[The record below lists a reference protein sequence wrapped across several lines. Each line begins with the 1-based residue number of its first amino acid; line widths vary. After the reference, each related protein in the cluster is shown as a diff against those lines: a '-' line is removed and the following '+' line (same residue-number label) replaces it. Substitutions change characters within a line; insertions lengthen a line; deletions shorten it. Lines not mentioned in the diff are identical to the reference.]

1 MSGSTLGSEP
11 EKRLQVR
18 WSELKKLIG
27 GKKVA
32 LRLAEGARVEGRIRK
47 VTDTSLV
54 FKVKKS
60 SEPMAYPKGES
71 QILRENVSRIEV
83 RGLKENKGKRVG
95 ATVGTFVG
103 TLLGSVVVLKGGKV
117 HESSSNLVLPTSAAI
132 ATAAAVLVYRA
143 LGPKGVTHIEILP
156 DSPGGGGPP
165 PPNKDQS
172 STPTA
177 SGEALA
183 LSLIEESSAERL
195 RRQSRRAVMRQDL
208 PLDLSSRPVHAH
220 SSGND

>member
-1 MSGSTLGSEP
+1 MRCRQILGLVAVFLAMSGSMLGSEP
-11 EKRLQVR
+11 EKRRQVR

-27 GKKVA
+27 GKKVT
-32 LRLAEGARVEGRIRK
+32 LQLADGARLDGRIRK
-47 VTDTSLV
+47 VAETSLV

-165 PPNKDQS
+165 PPQQGPEFN
-172 STPTA
+172 PNCF
-177 SGEALA
+177 GR
-183 LSLIEESSAERL
+183 SAG
-195 RRQSRRAVMRQDL
+195 
-208 PLDLSSRPVHAH
+208 PLTH
-220 SSGND
+220 

>member
-1 MSGSTLGSEP
+1 MKWRRILGLVAAFLAMSGDMPGSEP

-18 WSELKKLIG
+18 WSEFKKLIG
-27 GKKVA
+27 GKKVT
-32 LRLAEGARVEGRIRK
+32 LQLAEGARVEGRIRK

-60 SEPMAYPKGES
+60 SEPADYPKGKI
-71 QILRENVSRIEV
+71 QIPRATVSRIEV

-117 HESSSNLVLPTSAAI
+117 HEGSSKVVLPSGAI

-156 DSPGGGGPP
+156 DSPGERGPKP
-165 PPNKDQS
+165 ADRDTS
-172 STPTA
+172 SRTTA
-177 SGEALA
+177 SG
-183 LSLIEESSAERL
+183 
-195 RRQSRRAVMRQDL
+195 
-208 PLDLSSRPVHAH
+208 
-220 SSGND
+220 